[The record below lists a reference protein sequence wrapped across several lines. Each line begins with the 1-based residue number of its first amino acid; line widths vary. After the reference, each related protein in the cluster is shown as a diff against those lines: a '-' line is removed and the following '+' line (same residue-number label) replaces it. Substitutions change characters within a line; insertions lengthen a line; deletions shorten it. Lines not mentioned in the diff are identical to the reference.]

1 MKNLIISFVVVL
13 FIYVAIVAATCPAN
27 NVYSVPAYS
36 FSLPSYTLTF
46 DDQGWSTDVPSTLET
61 PLVFTSGQLSVT
73 VSGTN
78 CQIQKTLATLSE
90 ETTWLGSAKWD
101 GGNENETPGYFMTT
115 TDENSTCTFEFDA
128 PVSQIMV
135 RAMCGYYVLGEF
147 RLYDSTG
154 LEIGCSVIG
163 NVAGENIYLGFG
175 WTGFKQIAKLE
186 YTGGLFAIDNIQV
199 RFGCDE
205 GEYWNGLK
213 CADYDECN
221 FGECNENA
229 NCISPNNVVE
239 CSCKLGFYGDGI
251 GPEGCSVLEGCPQE
265 VVCPASTYCYNDNG
279 NFTCYCDDY
288 YFEENYGSPLD
299 NITCVDRDECSRS
312 LEEGY
317 PCVPEATCNNTYG
330 GYECNCPAGYT
341 GTGIIWGGDCSLI
354 NLCQPSGACSQYA
367 TCESYNGLTLNCT
380 CQTGYEGDGVGADG
394 CTAVTPPDAPVA
406 PVAPV
411 AVQSPQSSNT
421 PTNNNTTPKGLGVS
435 SGIGSAEL
443 CNKHVVLLGAVV
455 VSALALWC

>member
-13 FIYVAIVAATCPAN
+13 FIYVASVAATCPAN
-27 NVYSVPAYS
+27 NAYSEPEYS

-46 DDQGWSTDVPSTLET
+46 DDQSWSTDVPSTLET

-205 GEYWNGLK
+205 GEYWNGLT
-213 CADYDECN
+213 CAGKTPSE
-221 FGECNENA
+221 
-229 NCISPNNVVE
+229 
-239 CSCKLGFYGDGI
+239 KK
-251 GPEGCSVLEGCPQE
+251 VLNRY
-265 VVCPASTYCYNDNG
+265 S
-279 NFTCYCDDY
+279 
-288 YFEENYGSPLD
+288 L
-299 NITCVDRDECSRS
+299 NIIF
-312 LEEGY
+312 
-317 PCVPEATCNNTYG
+317 N
-330 GYECNCPAGYT
+330 
-341 GTGIIWGGDCSLI
+341 
-354 NLCQPSGACSQYA
+354 
-367 TCESYNGLTLNCT
+367 
-380 CQTGYEGDGVGADG
+380 
-394 CTAVTPPDAPVA
+394 
-406 PVAPV
+406 
-411 AVQSPQSSNT
+411 
-421 PTNNNTTPKGLGVS
+421 
-435 SGIGSAEL
+435 
-443 CNKHVVLLGAVV
+443 
-455 VSALALWC
+455 